1 MPAPLNTLSRRT
13 FLALSS
19 AAAGTCALPG
29 FATTTSTQK
38 STGALPTFSP
48 AKFLDA
54 ADLTALTG
62 DEQCLLV
69 SLEGQMNR
77 KQPRLYFYWGTDSTN
92 QRWLN
97 TITVPHQI
105 STDPWEFLPKY
116 RSEIRGAVVY
126 DVNVPDTVNVAT
138 AIASMRGGVIAT
150 AALAKAHQLNVI
162 QDLTGQFANGMAAYQ
177 WAFDNVWPHM
187 PNRILTAISPTNS
200 VQVANV
206 QWTTLLQVTQPVTD
220 SSNEAVYTADLTP
233 FLTSSGAVYVR
244 WQDAYTNDG
253 WGPAVDQ
260 VTVTADGSVIASFQP
275 GSAGEAP
282 YAFDLDSSQ
291 TASGWRFA
299 DGTEYFIY
307 NFVPPAGTKKLTL
320 STEMWNEYLV
330 SATGTAPSVQQGNP
344 NFRDYIVAAQA
355 PVFWLDPEDAT
366 QAALFTSILERAQPD
381 TPYLGWFP
389 QGHEMTG
396 VTLCGQHASPVVA
409 ADFYINGSVFAGGAH
424 APISSHITHPPVP
437 KVQNK
442 IYLTLTMVEGDNAQ
456 YNQHRMRDMWD
467 DAGRG
472 AVPLNW
478 SISVLLYDLGP
489 AILGYYQRTATAND
503 LLMAGPSGAGYTYP
517 AVWPAAALEAYTQR
531 QRGVHA
537 GHRHGYAVC
546 VQPERLDRSALYS
559 LDHRPLRAQCS
570 WAAGDRLQLRVFEPG
585 ELHRRHAAGDAAGGE
600 RPGKRPDGAG
610 ASRGSMERHR
620 SALCGGG
627 LGVVEHDADGCEES
641 GGLARRAVPGGARR
655 HVLPVAACDTDED
668 VAPSLTAS
676 ARRPNLLS
684 A

>member
-517 AVWPAAALEAYTQR
+517 AVWPAAALEGYTQR
-531 QRGVHA
+531 SGAYMQATGMDTLFAYNRNGSTDLPFTASIIDRYERNVPGLLGIVYNYESSSQVSFIGGMPLATLLGVNDLASGQTELAQVAAAWSGTAPLFVAAGLESWNMTPTDAKNLVDSLGAQFQVVRGDTFF
-537 GHRHGYAVC
+537 
-546 VQPERLDRSALYS
+546 QL
-559 LDHRPLRAQCS
+559 LRATQT
-570 WAAGDRLQLRVFEPG
+570 
-585 ELHRRHAAGDAAGGE
+585 
-600 RPGKRPDGAG
+600 K
-610 ASRGSMERHR
+610 
-620 SALCGGG
+620 
-627 LGVVEHDADGCEES
+627 
-641 GGLARRAVPGGARR
+641 
-655 HVLPVAACDTDED
+655 T
-668 VAPSLTAS
+668 
-676 ARRPNLLS
+676 
-684 A
+684 

>member
-1 MPAPLNTLSRRT
+1 MSAPLNTLSRRT

-29 FATTTSTQK
+29 FAATTSTQK
-38 STGALPTFSP
+38 STGALPTFPP

-69 SLEGQMNR
+69 SLEGQVNR
-77 KQPRLYFYWGTDSTN
+77 KQPRLYFYWGTDTTN

-105 STDPWEFLPKY
+105 STDPWEFLAKY
-116 RSEIRGAVVY
+116 RSEIGGAVVY

-150 AALAKAHQLNVI
+150 AELARAHQLNVI
-162 QDLTGQFANGMAAYQ
+162 QDLTGQFANGMSAYQ

-220 SSNEAVYTADLTP
+220 SSNKAVYAADLTP

-244 WQDAYTNDG
+244 WTDAYTNDG
-253 WGPAVDQ
+253 WGPSVDQ
-260 VTVTADGSVIASFQP
+260 VTVTADGNVIASFQP

-307 NFVPPAGTKKLTL
+307 KFVPPAGTKKLTL
-320 STEMWNEYLV
+320 SCEMWNEYLV

-366 QAALFTSILERAQPD
+366 QAALFTSILQRAQPN

-409 ADFYINGSVFAGGAH
+409 ADFYINGSVFAGGAR
-424 APISSHITHPPVP
+424 APISSRITHPPVP

-467 DAGRG
+467 DAGPRSPWNARG
-472 AVPLNW
+472 M
-478 SISVLLYDLGP
+478 SI
-489 AILGYYQRTATAND
+489 RN
-503 LLMAGPSGAGYTYP
+503 
-517 AVWPAAALEAYTQR
+517 
-531 QRGVHA
+531 
-537 GHRHGYAVC
+537 
-546 VQPERLDRSALYS
+546 
-559 LDHRPLRAQCS
+559 
-570 WAAGDRLQLRVFEPG
+570 
-585 ELHRRHAAGDAAGGE
+585 
-600 RPGKRPDGAG
+600 
-610 ASRGSMERHR
+610 
-620 SALCGGG
+620 
-627 LGVVEHDADGCEES
+627 
-641 GGLARRAVPGGARR
+641 
-655 HVLPVAACDTDED
+655 
-668 VAPSLTAS
+668 
-676 ARRPNLLS
+676 
-684 A
+684 